1 MLSLLVTFYGAF
13 LTLIVMRPMPIKLA
27 WLISQIIVNVTK
39 VRFRS
44 LAVFLFLWETFA
56 II

>member
-1 MLSLLVTFYGAF
+1 MLSLLVTFLGAF
-13 LTLIVMRPMPIKLA
+13 LTLIVMRPIA
-27 WLISQIIVNVTK
+27 VNVTK